1 MAELRVAV
9 VGFGRTG
16 RAMLDFLLES
26 KEPLSLTLFTDKPLD
41 RDESVVSYER
51 RGVRFLAGPGDF
63 SQLSKAHTVVLSPG
77 VDGRAERFRTLKSGS
92 AEVVS
97 EIEFAARH
105 NPATIVGVTGTNGK
119 STTVSLIHH
128 LLQRSGR
135 SSHLA
140 GNIGTPFIS
149 LVREMKKND
158 VVVLEISSF
167 QLEEIRDFRPHVG
180 VLLNLTPDHLDRYPG
195 VDAYAE
201 AKQRLFVNQECGDF
215 AVGNRDDP
223 LAKRLLESAG
233 RGQRIWF
240 STAGPLHGG
249 AYVEADEICLDFLP
263 EKDRVPLNTFPLPGP
278 HNLEN
283 YLAAAAAVHLLGVRG
298 RDIAAGAADF
308 RGLPHR
314 METVG
319 VVEGVRFVNDSKATN
334 VDAAQKAILSTIG
347 PTVLILGGKDKG
359 GDFARLE
366 ELIRQRVMR
375 VLLLGQAADRIR
387 TQLAGVSNLLETV
400 ADLAEAVDRGF
411 GLLRGGDG
419 MVLLAPGCASFDM
432 FNSFEHRGDTF
443 RAAVNDLGTR
453 MNRDGGG

>member
-1 MAELRVAV
+1 MTELRVAV

-26 KEPLSLTLFTDKPLD
+26 RESLSLVLFTDKPLD
-41 RDESVVSYER
+41 RDETVVHYER

-63 SQLSKAHTVVLSPG
+63 LHLSKVHTVVLSPG
-77 VDGRAERFRTLKSGS
+77 VDGSADRFRDLKSGGV
-92 AEVVS
+92 EVVS

-149 LVREMKKND
+149 LVREMKEND

-195 VDAYAE
+195 VEAYAD
-201 AKQRLFVNQECGDF
+201 AKQRLFVNQNSSDF
-215 AVGNRDDP
+215 AVGNLDDP
-223 LAKRLLESAG
+223 LVRRLLKFAG

-249 AYVEADEICLDFLP
+249 VYLEKDEIRLDFPP
-263 EKDRVPLNTFPLPGP
+263 EKDRVSLSTFPLPGP

-283 YLAAAAAVHLLGVRG
+283 YLAAAAAVHLLGVSG

-334 VDAAQKAILSTIG
+334 VDAAQKAILSANG

-359 GDFARLE
+359 GDFAGLE
-366 ELIRQRVMR
+366 ELIRKRIKR

-387 TQLAGVSNLLETV
+387 TQLAGVSGRLESV

-411 GLLRGGDG
+411 GLLRGGNG

-443 RAAVNDLGTR
+443 RTAVNDLATR
-453 MNRDGGG
+453 VNRGGGE